1 MAKRSE
7 LDYRRA
13 GVSLP
18 KAPKPLGDRWLAKL
32 TLILLGVALL
42 TFSFAPFNQ
51 FYLSWVGLVPWL
63 LMLSRVRSQRAAF
76 LWGWLSGVLFFTAN
90 MWWLA
95 YVTGPG
101 LVALMLMLGLY
112 WALAALLIRG
122 AGLVRPVD
130 AASPKP
136 ALSLNPSSPLW
147 SVLLVPAIWVGLE
160 WFRGNWPLNGLPW
173 LFLGHAQTPALAL
186 CQVADVTGVYGV
198 SFWVAALNT
207 LLALLVLYR
216 FRLRPLLASASVVI
230 AMTLLLV
237 GYGVFRLGQKDV
249 LAPGPTVMVVQS
261 NYPQSNTGEKGATY
275 EEIVDFHVGATDA
288 SLRKHA
294 GVNLVVWSETMM
306 PQINP
311 EARQVGAALARGPFW
326 EETHRR
332 LSGLA
337 ASHDTALLVGGLYWA
352 KWRPRGD
359 GWMADDRRN
368 TAYLYDARGVLAD
381 ERYDKIH
388 IVPFGEYLPFKSGF
402 PPLYK
407 LFLSLSP
414 YTEDYTLTPGSENA
428 ITVFE
433 LKSSTPPARFVTPI
447 CFEDIDPLLV
457 GKMFR
462 GGGGA
467 KRADFIVNITNDG
480 WFKFNE
486 MPQHLQSAQ
495 FRSIENRAPTARSVN
510 TGISGFVDSVGRTH
524 GLIAAGIEGTSV
536 QTLLLDRR
544 STVYTRWGDVFA
556 GSCIVITLATA
567 AAALVRWRRWRRVA
581 AGVAADQQAER
592 ST

>member
-1 MAKRSE
+1 MA
-7 LDYRRA
+7 
-13 GVSLP
+13 
-18 KAPKPLGDRWLAKL
+18 
-32 TLILLGVALL
+32 
-42 TFSFAPFNQ
+42 
-51 FYLSWVGLVPWL
+51 
-63 LMLSRVRSQRAAF
+63 
-76 LWGWLSGVLFFTAN
+76 
-90 MWWLA
+90 
-95 YVTGPG
+95 
-101 LVALMLMLGLY
+101 
-112 WALAALLIRG
+112 
-122 AGLVRPVD
+122 
-130 AASPKP
+130 
-136 ALSLNPSSPLW
+136 
-147 SVLLVPAIWVGLE
+147 
-160 WFRGNWPLNGLPW
+160 
-173 LFLGHAQTPALAL
+173 
-186 CQVADVTGVYGV
+186 
-198 SFWVAALNT
+198 
-207 LLALLVLYR
+207 
-216 FRLRPLLASASVVI
+216 
-230 AMTLLLV
+230 
-237 GYGVFRLGQKDV
+237 
-249 LAPGPTVMVVQS
+249 
-261 NYPQSNTGEKGATY
+261 
-275 EEIVDFHVGATDA
+275 
-288 SLRKHA
+288 
-294 GVNLVVWSETMM
+294 
-306 PQINP
+306 
-311 EARQVGAALARGPFW
+311 
-326 EETHRR
+326 
-332 LSGLA
+332 
-337 ASHDTALLVGGLYWA
+337 
-352 KWRPRGD
+352 D

-433 LKSSTPPARFVTPI
+433 VKSSTPPARFVTPI

-556 GSCIVITLATA
+556 GACIGVTLATA
-567 AAALVRWRRWRRVA
+567 AAALVRRRRRRVA
-581 AGVAADQQAER
+581 AGVTADQQAER